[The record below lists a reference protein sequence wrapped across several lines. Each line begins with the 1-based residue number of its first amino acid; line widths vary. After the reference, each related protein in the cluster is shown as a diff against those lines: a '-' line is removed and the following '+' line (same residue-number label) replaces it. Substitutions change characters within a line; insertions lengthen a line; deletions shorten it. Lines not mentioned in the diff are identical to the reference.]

1 MIERESRHRVGKPSA
16 RPRPALPPR
25 LDVVRH
31 RERKG
36 CAPLL
41 HGLAHNQRC
50 FLIRLAAFV
59 AVDRTAKVDPLGLI
73 EIDAEH
79 MTEAIYSLG
88 RCTRPERQP
97 HSPGLSSHCCVPAE
111 RPSKPRRVRSAPR
124 TPPAQL
130 LGDRAGSTF
139 VKMVGETARRAN
151 HVLMTAP
158 VFGID

>member
-1 MIERESRHRVGKPSA
+1 MSEKAAIVLASRRQGPG
-16 RPRPALPPR
+16 PALPPR

-88 RCTRPERQP
+88 RCTRPERQLP
-97 HSPGLSSHCCVPAE
+97 QSW
-111 RPSKPRRVRSAPR
+111 
-124 TPPAQL
+124 
-130 LGDRAGSTF
+130 F
-139 VKMVGETARRAN
+139 
-151 HVLMTAP
+151 
-158 VFGID
+158 I